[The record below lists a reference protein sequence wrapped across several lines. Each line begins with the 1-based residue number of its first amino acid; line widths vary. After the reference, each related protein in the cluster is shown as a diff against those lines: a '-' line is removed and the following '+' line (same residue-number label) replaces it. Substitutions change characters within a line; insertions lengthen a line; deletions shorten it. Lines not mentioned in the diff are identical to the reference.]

1 MKNQE
6 KRNLFILILVAVIII
21 AVLVNIRN
29 AKNAQGSEIP
39 ENNNSVTGQEV
50 NPEQNQENEQLGE
63 FEQLLEDG
71 TKLNTSEE
79 LKKEKEI
86 EGIKI
91 TNIQLTEQGGQTV
104 LLADVTNSTE
114 AETDVIGINI
124 IVLDK
129 EGQEIGKIPGA
140 VSPLKPGE
148 TKQLNVGITEKYG
161 NAYNFR
167 VEKQQ

>member
-1 MKNQE
+1 MKKKE
-6 KRNLFILILVAVIII
+6 RRNLLILIIVAIVIIAI
-21 AVLVNIRN
+21 LTGIRN
-29 AKNAQGSEIP
+29 SK
-39 ENNNSVTGQEV
+39 NSVKNEGENGTGNNIENRTENIEV
-50 NPEQNQENEQLGE
+50 GE
-63 FEQLLEDG
+63 YEQLLEDG

-129 EGQEIGKIPGA
+129 EGNEIGRIPGA

-148 TKQLNVGITEKYG
+148 SKQLNAGITEDYA
-161 NAYNFR
+161 NAYDFR
-167 VEKQQ
+167 VEKQ

>member
-1 MKNQE
+1 
-6 KRNLFILILVAVIII
+6 LILIIVAIVIIAI
-21 AVLVNIRN
+21 LTGIRN
-29 AKNAQGSEIP
+29 SK
-39 ENNNSVTGQEV
+39 NSVKNEGENGTGNNIENRTENIEV
-50 NPEQNQENEQLGE
+50 GE
-63 FEQLLEDG
+63 YEQLLEDG

-129 EGQEIGKIPGA
+129 EGNEIGTIPGA

-148 TKQLNVGITEKYG
+148 TKQF
-161 NAYNFR
+161 NATISGADSVNAKDFR
-167 VEKQQ
+167 IEAKK